1 MMMDC
6 SRPISRASVI
16 AHTGLPPMPSNQDS
30 TENGGT
36 PPPTPPA
43 FPPTGF
49 FFFFLYTSN
58 AAVLFHSFHFL
69 ISFLFSSPFSV
80 DFFKF
85 SAAVAANPL
94 AEHLRLGMRLMRLDQ
109 IIFSRKTERKKEK
122 KNKKKMIRHT
132 TRQPAVPPVGSLSS
146 LLILIIF

>member
-1 MMMDC
+1 MMMDR

-16 AHTGLPPMPSNQDS
+16 AHTGLPPMPSNRDS

-49 FFFFLYTSN
+49 FFFFFLY
-58 AAVLFHSFHFL
+58 LKCGRFISFLRFL
-69 ISFLFSSPFSV
+69 ISFLISFFSV